1 MVDDEDGDDKDDVI
15 FSSNDSSFSCKFGSH
30 GKSLELLKLRPINQS
45 LWRWSQPPVI
55 F

>member
-1 MVDDEDGDDKDDVI
+1 MVDDDDDDDKDDVI
-15 FSSNDSSFSCKFGSH
+15 FSSKDSWFSCKLESH